1 MSVNVTE
8 VVSISFFHF
17 SENPPSLDRLEETL
31 ELGSSSELCTDESP
45 FLLLELPLL
54 DLLDDGLLEPDSMG
68 V

>member
-1 MSVNVTE
+1 MS
-8 VVSISFFHF
+8 ILFLHF
-17 SENPPSLDRLEETL
+17 SENPPSLDRLDETL

-54 DLLDDGLLEPDSMG
+54 DLLDDGLLEPDSIG

>member
-1 MSVNVTE
+1 MSLMCKCQ
-8 VVSISFFHF
+8 SLCLHF

-31 ELGSSSELCTDESP
+31 ELGNSSELCTDESP

-54 DLLDDGLLEPDSMG
+54 DRLDDGLLEPDSIG

>member
-1 MSVNVTE
+1 MSIL
-8 VVSISFFHF
+8 SLHF

-54 DLLDDGLLEPDSMG
+54 DLLDDGLLEPDSIG